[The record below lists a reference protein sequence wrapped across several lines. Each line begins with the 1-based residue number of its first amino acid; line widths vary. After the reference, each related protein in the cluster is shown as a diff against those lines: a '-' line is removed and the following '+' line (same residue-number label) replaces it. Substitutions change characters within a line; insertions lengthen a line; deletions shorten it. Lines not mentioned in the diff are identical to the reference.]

1 MVLSRLFSRKI
12 FVENKKRYL
21 QKVEKYVTISEQKG
35 SDGVK
40 LTVIEETIIGEGSH
54 GRRLMTESANVSFD
68 CVPTAGSRFWVGKA
82 EFLVSSVKEDILSLT
97 RLLSTGEHSKQ
108 IKVEA
113 GKMRLYRPVTQG
125 SGCLYRFFYT
135 E

>member
-1 MVLSRLFSRKI
+1 
-12 FVENKKRYL
+12 
-21 QKVEKYVTISEQKG
+21 
-35 SDGVK
+35 
-40 LTVIEETIIGEGSH
+40 
-54 GRRLMTESANVSFD
+54 MTESANVSFD

-108 IKVEA
+108 IKVEV